1 LLFVLQLKFSF
12 IIHNTYYNMMPKRRS
27 KNVSDAEKDILLQL
41 IQPWLNV
48 IENIKVCITI

>member
-1 LLFVLQLKFSF
+1 
-12 IIHNTYYNMMPKRRS
+12 MMPKRRS